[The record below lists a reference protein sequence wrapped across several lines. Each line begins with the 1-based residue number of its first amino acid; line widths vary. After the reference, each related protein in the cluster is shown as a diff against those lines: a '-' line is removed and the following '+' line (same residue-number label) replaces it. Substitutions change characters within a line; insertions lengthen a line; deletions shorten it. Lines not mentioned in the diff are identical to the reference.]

1 MLCLS
6 GFELYSRW
14 VPLIF
19 VLNESAS
26 YITADFPASYQN
38 RMSNYMRCTWHWNTQ
53 LGNVHLTDISCLRI
67 YALLTKFVLKKEK
80 KNEGEQN
87 QATLTEQVWSI
98 RDGKKGQKRNFS
110 CVTNARNPEREKWI
124 HLSHS
129 SRRSERQIRFI
140 FSHIINFVT
149 TCKRFINR
157 RLEEGQVS
165 KKLADWMT

>member
-1 MLCLS
+1 MYLTLKHPTRKCALDRH
-6 GFELYSRW
+6 L
-14 VPLIF
+14 VP
-19 VLNESAS
+19 S
-26 YITADFPASYQN
+26 
-38 RMSNYMRCTWHWNTQ
+38 
-53 LGNVHLTDISCLRI
+53 DICSVDQVC
-67 YALLTKFVLKKEK
+67 LKKRK

-129 SRRSERQIRFI
+129 SRRSERHIRFI

-149 TCKRFINR
+149 TCKTFINR

-165 KKLADWMT
+165 KKLAD

>member
-1 MLCLS
+1 M
-6 GFELYSRW
+6 
-14 VPLIF
+14 
-19 VLNESAS
+19 
-26 YITADFPASYQN
+26 
-38 RMSNYMRCTWHWNTQ
+38 
-53 LGNVHLTDISCLRI
+53 HLTLKHATRKCALDRHLVPSDICSVDQVC
-67 YALLTKFVLKKEK
+67 LKKRK

-110 CVTNARNPEREKWI
+110 RVTNARNPEREKWI

-157 RLEEGQVS
+157 RLEEGQFS
-165 KKLADWMT
+165 KKLAD